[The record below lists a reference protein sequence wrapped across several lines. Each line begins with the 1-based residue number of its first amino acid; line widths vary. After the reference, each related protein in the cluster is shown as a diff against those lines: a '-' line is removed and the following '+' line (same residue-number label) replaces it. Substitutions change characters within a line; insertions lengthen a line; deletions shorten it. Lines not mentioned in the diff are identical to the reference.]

1 MADNAAALEVSAAPP
16 VDAAPAVVATPGE
29 AAKPP
34 EGDGK
39 PKDGEKPAE
48 AAKPNWDAAQ
58 KRERKAREAIKA
70 AEQREKDADARAVK
84 AEADAKA
91 EVAALKAKLEEL
103 TPILDAMS
111 KKDAKALLAK
121 MELTA
126 VDIATMVAEE
136 GKPPTVE
143 EIEARAVEKATAALR
158 EEQKKR
164 DDAATKDRAEREKAE
179 AAEKAKQDDARFS
192 AQVTREVTAMTTALA
207 DPANAEKLADMLALD
222 AEHEG
227 LGLDTGSARIEIGKL
242 ASGAPWEVE
251 LTGGTPSSRA
261 ATGLALKILVATGE
275 RISPVEALERVQK
288 SVAQKRAERTGK
300 SAVDPKDPKGKQRD
314 QKTNGGAAQPTL
326 STRST
331 ASAVVEPEEGDRSTV
346 VDEAAV
352 LAAAR
357 KVPSL
362 RHLFEGRS

>member
-1 MADNAAALEVSAAPP
+1 VSEAAAALEVSATPSVDVAPP
-16 VDAAPAVVATPGE
+16 VVATPAE

-34 EGDGK
+34 EADAK
-39 PKDGEKPAE
+39 PKESEKPAE
-48 AAKPNWDAAQ
+48 PAKPQWDAAM
-58 KRERKAREAIKA
+58 KREHKAREAIKA
-70 AEQREKDADARAVK
+70 AEAREKAADARAAK

-91 EVAALKAKLEEL
+91 RAEAHDAEALKLK
-103 TPILDAMS
+103 PILDALS
-111 KKDAKALLAK
+111 KKDARALLAATG
-121 MELTA
+121 MSA

-136 GKPPTVE
+136 GKAPTLD
-143 EIEARAVEKATAALR
+143 EIKAAAVAEATAAM
-158 EEQKKR
+158 EAKQKER
-164 DDAATKDRAEREKAE
+164 DDAAEKARAEREKTE
-179 AAEKAKQDDARFS
+179 AAEKAKQDDARFA
-192 AQVTREVTAMTTALA
+192 AQVGREVTAMTAALN
-207 DPANAEKLADMLALD
+207 DPANAEKLAEIIALD

-227 LGLDTGSARIEIGKL
+227 LGLDAGSARIEIGKL
-242 ASGAPWEVE
+242 AGGGPWEVE
-251 LTGGTPSSRA
+251 LKGGTPSSRA

-288 SVAQKRAERTGK
+288 SVAQKRAERTGRP
-300 SAVDPKDPKGKQRD
+300 AGDPKGKQRD

-352 LAAAR
+352 LQAAR
-357 KVPSL
+357 RVPSL